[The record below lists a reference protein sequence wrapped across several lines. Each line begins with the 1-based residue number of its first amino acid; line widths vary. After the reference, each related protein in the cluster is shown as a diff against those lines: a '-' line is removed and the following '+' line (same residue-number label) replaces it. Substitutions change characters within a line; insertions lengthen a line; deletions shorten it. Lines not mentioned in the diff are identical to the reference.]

1 MILER
6 EKRKMFEK
14 MPEEI
19 KKAYIISIFTMI
31 LLSILGIIFN
41 CGELYFG
48 YLIGAIIST
57 ININLLVTGVHNI
70 LYFQDNGK
78 LRGNFEYLK
87 RMIIFC
93 VGMFIVGKV
102 SQKYFENHVLT
113 NILATGIGALN
124 FKISYFLYHWTKK
137 LFIQKK

>member
-19 KKAYIISIFTMI
+19 KKAYIISIFAII

-41 CGELYFG
+41 CVELYFG

-70 LYFQDNGK
+70 LYFQDKGK

-87 RMIIFC
+87 RMLIFC
-93 VGMFIVGKV
+93 AGMFIVGKV